1 MAKHYIKDMATGRV
15 TEVAQPT
22 HTSDPDR
29 EVRIQR
35 ETGMVKRRARR
46 EAFAAGIS
54 RVEYDSNNR
63 MRAQWEARAVTT
75 LLREGY
81 DLHTVV
87 ILAYGPM
94 A

>member
-1 MAKHYIKDMATGRV
+1 MAKHYVKDMATGRV

-29 EVRIQR
+29 EDRIKR
-35 ETGMVKRRARR
+35 ESDMVKRRARR

-54 RVEYDSNNR
+54 RVEYDNNNR
-63 MRAQWEARAVTT
+63 MRAQWEARAVTA
-75 LLREGY
+75 LMRERI
-81 DLHTVV
+81 DLHKVV